1 MFSSFHPLSVNSYA
15 PSVQKKLLLLY
26 LCRFLIFYLL
36 GCSLVVIF
44 CLLRML
50 SLSFTFT
57 AFSLMS
63 SLKSERESYKA
74 ASHFTHLLNPGIISV
89 FHASSTQLRV
99 KDGLGGEHLDLYPSG
114 LALCARLSI
123 SAHCGFISEF
133 LYLLKFFPSCKE
145 TFLELSS

>member
-1 MFSSFHPLSVNSYA
+1 MFSSGDFLSVEDAFAVIHVYSLLSYEF
-15 PSVQKKLLLLY
+15 PSQ
-26 LCRFLIFYLL
+26 LCP
-36 GCSLVVIF
+36 
-44 CLLRML
+44 
-50 SLSFTFT
+50 
-57 AFSLMS
+57 
-63 SLKSERESYKA
+63 LKSERESYKA